1 MLHGAGIFTII
12 YLPTKLGHLK
22 GFKVGIHTPAPCRIW
37 VEYQV
42 IWESWNFQASPM
54 GFGEFNNQWGLQQ
67 LIKKQLVELAFKHMG
82 MYNQQNVGDETSTTQ
97 YKIRG
102 FVSK

>member
-1 MLHGAGIFTII
+1 
-12 YLPTKLGHLK
+12 
-22 GFKVGIHTPAPCRIW
+22 
-37 VEYQV
+37 
-42 IWESWNFQASPM
+42 M